1 MIEVIFRYR
10 SPVLRASD
18 QQGPAAAVEV
28 LDDPILRRRLTWL
41 IVLVSTYAAASLVA
55 NIMSIRA
62 VSILGWAVD
71 AGTLTYPLT
80 FTLRDMIHKVGG
92 QRAAR
97 TAIFT
102 TVALNIAMALALWA
116 AAVLPADM
124 SVGAQEQFGDVLVMT
139 WRIVAASVIAQLLA
153 ELADTEI
160 YQRFVN
166 RFGHRVQFG
175 RVLASNAVSVPL
187 DSVLFSVIAFGGV
200 FPRSV
205 VTEIIVAN
213 IVIKGIS
220 SLATAPLIYLV
231 PEFDDAELGTSG
243 S

>member
-1 MIEVIFRYR
+1 MTSVAD
-10 SPVLRASD
+10 PPLLVD
-18 QQGPAAAVEV
+18 DDAA
-28 LDDPILRRRLTWL
+28 LQRRTTWL
-41 IVLVSTYAAASLVA
+41 IVTVSVYVASSLVA
-55 NIMSIRA
+55 NVMSIRA

-80 FTLRDMIHKVGG
+80 FTIRDMIHKVGG
-92 QRAAR
+92 KRAAR
-97 TAIFT
+97 TAILAT
-102 TVALNIAMALALWA
+102 AGLNVAMAFALWA

-124 SVGAQEQFGDVLVMT
+124 SVGPQTEFGDVLVTT
-139 WRIVAASVIAQLLA
+139 WRIVAASVLAQMVA
-153 ELADTEI
+153 EFADTEI

-187 DSVLFSVIAFGGV
+187 DSVLFSVVAFSGV

-205 VTEIIVAN
+205 IVEIIVAN

-220 SLATAPLIYLV
+220 SVATAPLIYLV
-231 PEFDDAELGTSG
+231 PDFGERTAQPVA
-243 S
+243 

>member
-1 MIEVIFRYR
+1 M
-10 SPVLRASD
+10 
-18 QQGPAAAVEV
+18 
-28 LDDPILRRRLTWL
+28 TWL
-41 IVLVSTYAAASLVA
+41 IITVGVYVASSLIA
-55 NIMSIRA
+55 NVMSIRA

-92 QRAAR
+92 RRAAR
-97 TAIFT
+97 TAIVVT
-102 TVALNIAMALALWA
+102 AALNVAMALALWA

-124 SVGAQEQFGDVLVMT
+124 SVGPQKEFGDVLLTT
-139 WRIVAASVIAQLLA
+139 WRIVAASVIAQMLA
-153 ELADTEI
+153 EFADTEV
-160 YQRFVN
+160 YQRFVD
-166 RFGHRVQFG
+166 RFGHRVQAG

-205 VTEIIVAN
+205 VIEIIVAN

-220 SLATAPLIYLV
+220 SLVTAPMIYLV
-231 PEFDDAELGTSG
+231 PAFSDDTPKVARGD
-243 S
+243 

>member
-1 MIEVIFRYR
+1 MTSVAD
-10 SPVLRASD
+10 PPLLVAD
-18 QQGPAAAVEV
+18 DAA
-28 LDDPILRRRLTWL
+28 LQRRTTWL
-41 IVLVSTYAAASLVA
+41 IVTVSVYVASSLVA
-55 NIMSIRA
+55 NVMSIRA

-80 FTLRDMIHKVGG
+80 FTIRDMIHKVGG
-92 QRAAR
+92 KRAAR
-97 TAIFT
+97 TAILAT
-102 TVALNIAMALALWA
+102 AGLNVAMAFALWA

-124 SVGAQEQFGDVLVMT
+124 SVGPQTEFGDVLVTT
-139 WRIVAASVIAQLLA
+139 WRIVAASVLAQMVA
-153 ELADTEI
+153 EFADTEI

-187 DSVLFSVIAFGGV
+187 DSVLFSVVAFSGV

-205 VTEIIVAN
+205 IVEIIVAN

-220 SLATAPLIYLV
+220 SVATAPMIYLV
-231 PEFDDAELGTSG
+231 PDFGEPTAQPVS
-243 S
+243 

>member
-1 MIEVIFRYR
+1 MTSVVDPELTT
-10 SPVLRASD
+10 PEAT
-18 QQGPAAAVEV
+18 AA
-28 LDDPILRRRLTWL
+28 LRRRMNWL
-41 IVLVSTYAAASLVA
+41 IVTVSVYVAASLIA

-92 QRAAR
+92 RQAAR
-97 TAIFT
+97 MAIVATA
-102 TVALNIAMALALWA
+102 ALNVAMALALWA
-116 AAVLPADM
+116 AAALPADM
-124 SVGAQEQFGDVLVMT
+124 SVGPQKQFGDVLLTT
-139 WRIVAASVIAQLLA
+139 WRIVAASVIAQMLA
-153 ELADTEI
+153 EFADTEV

-166 RFGHRVQFG
+166 RFGHTVQFG

-205 VTEIIVAN
+205 VIEIIVAN

-220 SLATAPLIYLV
+220 SLVTAPMIYLV
-231 PEFDDAELGTSG
+231 PDFDEQAAEQATSL
-243 S
+243 

>member
-1 MIEVIFRYR
+1 M
-10 SPVLRASD
+10 
-18 QQGPAAAVEV
+18 
-28 LDDPILRRRLTWL
+28 RRRMTWL
-41 IVLVSTYAAASLVA
+41 ICLVCAYSAASLIA

-62 VSILGWAVD
+62 VSVLGWAVD

-80 FTLRDMIHKVGG
+80 FTLRDMIHKVAGRG
-92 QRAAR
+92 AAR
-97 TAIFT
+97 TAIVV
-102 TVALNIAMALALWA
+102 TVGLNIAMALALWA

-124 SVGAQEQFGDVLVMT
+124 TVGAQTEFGDVLITT
-139 WRIVAASVIAQLLA
+139 WRIVAASVIAQLVA

-205 VTEIIVAN
+205 VIEIIIAN
-213 IVIKGIS
+213 IVIKGVS
-220 SLATAPLIYLV
+220 SLLTAPMIYLV
-231 PEFDDAELGTSG
+231 PDFDEPPALTS
-243 S
+243 

>member
-1 MIEVIFRYR
+1 VT
-10 SPVLRASD
+10 SVADPPLLVAD
-18 QQGPAAAVEV
+18 DAA
-28 LDDPILRRRLTWL
+28 LQRRTTWL
-41 IVLVSTYAAASLVA
+41 IVTVSVYVASSLVA
-55 NIMSIRA
+55 NVMSIRA

-80 FTLRDMIHKVGG
+80 FTIRDMIHKVGG
-92 QRAAR
+92 KRAAR
-97 TAIFT
+97 TAILAT
-102 TVALNIAMALALWA
+102 AGLNVAMAFALWA

-124 SVGAQEQFGDVLVMT
+124 SVGPQTEFGDVLVTT
-139 WRIVAASVIAQLLA
+139 WRIVAASVLAQMVA
-153 ELADTEI
+153 EFADTEI

-187 DSVLFSVIAFGGV
+187 DSVLFSVVAFSGV

-205 VTEIIVAN
+205 IVEIIVAN

-220 SLATAPLIYLV
+220 SVATAPMIYLV
-231 PEFDDAELGTSG
+231 PDFGEPTAQPVS
-243 S
+243 

>member
-1 MIEVIFRYR
+1 M
-10 SPVLRASD
+10 LRASD

>member
-1 MIEVIFRYR
+1 
-10 SPVLRASD
+10 
-18 QQGPAAAVEV
+18 
-28 LDDPILRRRLTWL
+28 
-41 IVLVSTYAAASLVA
+41 VLVSTYAAASLVA

>member
-1 MIEVIFRYR
+1 VT
-10 SPVLRASD
+10 SVADPPLLVAD
-18 QQGPAAAVEV
+18 DAA
-28 LDDPILRRRLTWL
+28 LQRRTTWL
-41 IVLVSTYAAASLVA
+41 IVTVSVYVASSLVA
-55 NIMSIRA
+55 NVMSIRA

-80 FTLRDMIHKVGG
+80 FTIRDMIHKVGG
-92 QRAAR
+92 KRAAR
-97 TAIFT
+97 TAILAT
-102 TVALNIAMALALWA
+102 AGLNVAMAFALWA

-124 SVGAQEQFGDVLVMT
+124 SVGPQTEFGDVLVTT
-139 WRIVAASVIAQLLA
+139 WRIVAASVLAQMVA
-153 ELADTEI
+153 EFADTEI

-187 DSVLFSVIAFGGV
+187 DSVLFSVVAFSGV

-205 VTEIIVAN
+205 IVEIIVAN

-220 SLATAPLIYLV
+220 SVATAPMIYLV
-231 PEFDDAELGTSG
+231 PDFGERTAQPVS
-243 S
+243 